1 MSVKGRFGVEVLFTD
16 STVADGA
23 KSLKTIAISHATEY
37 DFGKVAVVAG
47 TVGTAAVV
55 LPVVPTTYKNASGD
69 VVSFASV
76 SRIAFSATGSL
87 PVRLM
92 AQESSVQIDSRAS
105 QVAVSELTYQPNE
118 TAADEAFE
126 IAVRGTAGTS
136 AYTLVMYG
144 S

>member
-16 STVADGA
+16 GTVVDGA

-47 TVGTAAVV
+47 TVGTAAVTLSV
-55 LPVVPTTYKNASGD
+55 APTTYKNASGD
-69 VVSFASV
+69 IVSFASV
-76 SRIAFSATGSL
+76 SRIAFAATGSM
-87 PVRLM
+87 PVRLL
-92 AQESSVQIDSRAS
+92 AQESFIQIDSRAS
-105 QVAVSELTYQPNE
+105 QVAVSELTYQPSDD
-118 TAADEAFE
+118 AASEAFE